1 MYLVKSKSDLIED
14 KENNESEING
24 GFLVSSKTGKNINEY
39 MEILLNKIIERL
51 KGRKNKDLLISKS
64 GRLLF
69 KKDKPLKFINE

>member
-1 MYLVKSKSDLIED
+1 MYLVKSKNDLIED